1 MLSFNHNKETQK
13 KEDNKMKRLVGILLS
28 VILVLMLVGCGKSPA
43 EKLIG
48 KWKYVGDDVEIEKVM
63 EFTEDG
69 SVIRYDMDGVEDE
82 AQYTATDDTITVE
95 GETSSYTIHG
105 DRLII
110 RAEGERATLV
120 RVE

>member
-1 MLSFNHNKETQK
+1 
-13 KEDNKMKRLVGILLS
+13 MKRLVGIILS
-28 VILVLMLVGCGKSPA
+28 VVLVLMLVGCGKSPA
-43 EKLIG
+43 DNLVG
-48 KWKYVGDDVEIEKVM
+48 KWRFQGDDVEIEKVM

-69 SVIRYDMDGVEDE
+69 KVIRYDMDGVEGE
-82 AQYTATDDTITVE
+82 TQYTATDDTITVE
-95 GETSSYTIHG
+95 GETTSYTING